1 MSKKTEKFLPSRIT
15 QTATIYLHS
24 TPDAVFPLFG
34 PIAEKKWADAW
45 NPEVVYSETGEL
57 ERNMV
62 FKTYGFKN
70 GKTAYLWVISYLN
83 FEEKQVVYTVSSKNR
98 TWTIDVQCRSMEGD
112 LTKTAVEVTY
122 TYIGL
127 TSKGNKRNKKALKAK
142 YQYELKDWE
151 ESINYF
157 LETGRKLK
165 SSH

>member
-24 TPDAVFPLFG
+24 TPEVVFPLFG

-45 NPEVVYSETGEL
+45 SPEVVYSETGEL

-62 FKTYGFKN
+62 FKTYGSKS
-70 GKTAYLWVISYLN
+70 GKTTFLWVISYLN

-98 TWTIDVQCRSMEGD
+98 TWTIDVQCLPKEGD
-112 LTKTAVEVTY
+112 MSQTAVEVTY

-127 TSKGNKRNKKALKAK
+127 TAKGNKRNKKALKAK
-142 YQYELKDWE
+142 YQHELKDWQ
-151 ESINYF
+151 ESINYY
-157 LETGRKLK
+157 LETGEKLK
-165 SSH
+165 LMY